1 MPVRTSAA
9 VREAYWRAAETPV
22 VPRRRWRLRLPWHAL
37 SRLAPVLLF
46 PLRCRPLRNAAAL
59 AVLAFLVWKYV
70 PLALLSRPLHHRA
83 AFTWEERF
91 DEGLSHWVNASA
103 LEPDRSGAVRV
114 HGMALHG
121 RTMTLRNYEM
131 QFSARVQKRALGWV
145 VRGAAS
151 NQFHAFKLTD
161 RGRSPRGRKFELTRP
176 DGETVSLVVPVTT
189 QDFLDITVRVSEDQI
204 LTTINGYGA
213 DAWKHPKL
221 RAGGAGL
228 LAEKGE
234 SFLVRSLTISGNE
247 DFLGLLLR
255 NLLSLIV
262 ATPA

>member
-1 MPVRTSAA
+1 V
-9 VREAYWRAAETPV
+9 
-22 VPRRRWRLRLPWHAL
+22 AL
-37 SRLAPVLLF
+37 VI
-46 PLRCRPLRNAAAL
+46 
-59 AVLAFLVWKYV
+59 LAFLAWKYV
-70 PLALLSRPLHHRA
+70 PLALLSGPLHHRA

-91 DEGLSHWVNASA
+91 DDGLSHWVNASA
-103 LEPDRSGAVRV
+103 LEPDRSGAVLV

-131 QFSARVQKRALGWV
+131 QFSARVQKRAIGWV
-145 VRGAAS
+145 VRGAGP
-151 NQFHAFKLTD
+151 NQFYAFKLTD
-161 RGRSPRGRKFELTRP
+161 RGHAPRGRKFELTRP
-176 DGETVSLVVPVTT
+176 SGEVVALVVPVTAE
-189 QDFLDITVRVSEDQI
+189 DFLDITVRVSEDQI

-213 DAWKHPKL
+213 DAWKQPKL

-262 ATPA
+262 PTTA